1 MNKEKKYFFLFI
13 KCDFMEN
20 RFLLLMSRNDK
31 SILEM
36 KIYLGKYYV
45 KTDENVLIIS

>member
-1 MNKEKKYFFLFI
+1 MNKKRENISFSLFT

-20 RFLLLMSRNDK
+20 RFLLLMLRNDK

-36 KIYLGKYYV
+36 KIL
-45 KTDENVLIIS
+45 ENIIM